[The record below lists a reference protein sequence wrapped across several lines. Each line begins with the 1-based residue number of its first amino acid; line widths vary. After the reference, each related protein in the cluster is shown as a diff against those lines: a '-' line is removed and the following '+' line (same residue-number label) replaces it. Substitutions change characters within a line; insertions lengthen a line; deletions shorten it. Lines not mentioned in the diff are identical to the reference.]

1 MRSRTTLD
9 DVAIATSI
17 SYVQSVFV
25 HLRPGGRTG
34 GDTEPWVTFR
44 HRNESAYDC
53 V

>member
-9 DVAIATSI
+9 DVAIATVSL
-17 SYVQSVFV
+17 SEYLV